1 VGGASSEEPRAGLAT
16 WLRTLII
23 LVAIPPWLA
32 TIGVYLYHGEP
43 PPAEILT
50 IPLGL
55 VAATSTPGVVAEIGR
70 RVLRGGS
77 QQPSPAPPP
86 QGGQP

>member
-1 VGGASSEEPRAGLAT
+1 VVGASGEEPRAGLAT

-32 TIGVYLYHGEP
+32 TVGVYIYHGDP
-43 PPAEILT
+43 PPAGILT

-70 RVLRGGS
+70 RTLRN
-77 QQPSPAPPP
+77 QQPSPAPPS